1 MNCNCSRISLHQFQF
16 QYIPKAFPHSTYPI
30 VSAVFHLTPA
40 QKWLWQRSQS
50 PGAVS
55 EFGPGC
61 TPRRS
66 TWFVPRLRRSTSRW
80 GQWNQSPH
88 SPRAVVQCPKVVRW
102 ACLVAT
108 NPKTFK
114 VDSKSSEV
122 GDYSSHKKERNSS
135 ASRLNHVESDYD
147 LKTNPSE
154 CESKAHFCI
163 EKQVQKPLN
172 IRASGKTNTVY

>member
-40 QKWLWQRSQS
+40 QKWLWQRSRS

-108 NPKTFK
+108 NPKNIQSRFK
-114 VDSKSSEV
+114 VEW
-122 GDYSSHKKERNSS
+122 
-135 ASRLNHVESDYD
+135 SRGLFLTQKREKQLSIPVES
-147 LKTNPSE
+147 
-154 CESKAHFCI
+154 CW
-163 EKQVQKPLN
+163 
-172 IRASGKTNTVY
+172 IRLWS